1 MAENPQLPES
11 DATHDASTHDATA
24 HDATAHDAAANTD
37 SADSADA
44 APEALIPDEVHPD
57 YANDAVREALRELQQ
72 QPDYARLA
80 GFLNSLRDG
89 YLVAD
94 VTGTSSKKKGPRV
107 RTIRST
113 KGQLVLPLFTSM
125 AELRA
130 VAPAERRAEVK
141 GAIMPAHE
149 AIALIRTDRF
159 VAAEFDKAGASLVVL
174 RKYLA
179 LALEPDAVTAD
190 QLEQMR

>member
-11 DATHDASTHDATA
+11 DAAN
-24 HDATAHDAAANTD
+24 DAAAHET
-37 SADSADA
+37 A
-44 APEALIPDEVHPD
+44 AHEALIPDEVHPD
-57 YANDAVREALRELQQ
+57 YANDSVREALRELQQ

-80 GFLNSLRDG
+80 AFLNALRDG

-174 RKYLA
+174 RKYLS
-179 LALEPDAVTAD
+179 LALEPDLVTAD